1 MRLVLIFFV
10 SLVGSGSGDRG
21 WEPRKNRGR
30 RGEAGEER
38 VGGGSAKRIKS
49 AREKWGE
56 IMQHCLIFRNRKT
69 T

>member
-21 WEPRKNRGR
+21 WEPRKNRGPGR

-38 VGGGSAKRIKS
+38 VGSGSAKRIKS
-49 AREKWGE
+49 AREK
-56 IMQHCLIFRNRKT
+56 
-69 T
+69 